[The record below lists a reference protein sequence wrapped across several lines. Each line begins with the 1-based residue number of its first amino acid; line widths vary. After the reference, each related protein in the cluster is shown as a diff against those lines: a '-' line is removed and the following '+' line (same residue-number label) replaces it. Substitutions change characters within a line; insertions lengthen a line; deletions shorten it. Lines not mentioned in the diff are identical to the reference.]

1 VKVGSLPAP
10 ARSGAIAREVF
21 NPAHLVVEDRPL
33 SPLPR
38 VVMWLVLLLIAALG
52 AWAAFG
58 RVDIVSSAEGRLVP
72 ASQLRIVQPA
82 EGGVVLSI
90 LVREGDSVR
99 AGQLLARMDVQ
110 AAEADA
116 RTVGA
121 ELAMRGLQLRRI
133 EAELGGTVL
142 AISASDPPA
151 LHAQVEAQRDARVRA
166 YENSLAEERAVIAR
180 SRREMQAAAETR
192 EKLAAALPHLRE
204 QESAFERLA
213 QEGFA
218 GKLMR
223 QQRTRERIEAEQD
236 VRAQEHR
243 VEGARASIEQSER
256 RMAQISANYLAQL
269 RGERVEA
276 DSHLS
281 RLVQERDKLAHRT
294 RAAELR
300 APADG
305 VIKDLATH
313 TPRSVLAPGTV
324 LMTLVPRDEKLV
336 AEVWLPNQDAGFVRA
351 GQAARLKFASYPFQ
365 KYGMLDGKV
374 LRVSADSSERP
385 VADKARPGTGFA
397 YRAMVELSGAE
408 LRAGD
413 ARHALLPGMQ
423 LTAEIRI
430 SDRTVLEYLLSPVM
444 KVTHEAGRER

>member
-1 VKVGSLPAP
+1 MASPLAHAPPRDLAGSAFIP
-10 ARSGAIAREVF
+10 G
-21 NPAHLVVEDRPL
+21 HLVVEAQPL
-33 SPLPR
+33 SPLPK
-38 VVMWLVLLLIAALG
+38 VVLWLVLLLLAALG
-52 AWAAFG
+52 AWAALG
-58 RVDIVSSAEGRLVP
+58 RVDIVASAEGRLVP
-72 ASQLRIVQPA
+72 SSQLKIVQPA
-82 EGGVVLSI
+82 EGGMVLAI
-90 LVREGDSVR
+90 FVREGDAVR
-99 AGQLLARMDVQ
+99 AGQLLARMDAQ
-110 AAEADA
+110 AVEADA

-133 EAELGGTVL
+133 DAELDGTAL
-142 AISASDPPA
+142 AIADDDPPV

-204 QESAFERLA
+204 QERAFERLA
-213 QEGFA
+213 REGFA
-218 GKLMR
+218 GKLMG

-236 VRAQEHR
+236 VRAQEHK
-243 VEGARASIEQSER
+243 VEGARAAIEQAER
-256 RMAQISANYLAQL
+256 RMAQIAANYRAQL
-269 RGERVEA
+269 RGERGETENQ
-276 DSHLS
+276 LS
-281 RLVQERDKLAHRT
+281 RLRQENEKLAHRART
-294 RAAELR
+294 AELR

-351 GQAARLKFASYPFQ
+351 GQAAKLKFAAYPFQ

-385 VADKARPGTGFA
+385 AAGPGRPGTGYA
-397 YRAMVELSGAE
+397 YRAMVELSGTE
-408 LRAGD
+408 LKATD
-413 ARHALLPGMQ
+413 ARHVLLPGMQ

-444 KVTHEAGRER
+444 KATHEAGRER